1 MQYFGF
7 MNKIIKIQEKEKKSC
22 TQTAVNMEKLKY
34 HPLKTHHYF
43 FPDCFLIEKTL
54 YLSIFYKKI
63 RQYNSLFAFTSMG
76 GNIDKNINKGEGPY
90 VFRINGQIH
99 HRIGSLLPKPDN
111 IPKFTE
117 LYIFDTKNEIENRI
131 RALTTEDPEDNDI
144 NPFIVQ
150 GLKEMLDHHNPLVK
164 TFRRARDLLE
174 EHKGIDISI
183 RIIGANKGDQ
193 I

>member
-1 MQYFGF
+1 
-7 MNKIIKIQEKEKKSC
+7 
-22 TQTAVNMEKLKY
+22 
-34 HPLKTHHYF
+34 
-43 FPDCFLIEKTL
+43 
-54 YLSIFYKKI
+54 
-63 RQYNSLFAFTSMG
+63 MG

-117 LYIFDTKNEIENRI
+117 LYIFDTKNENENRI
-131 RALTTEDPEDNDI
+131 RALTTEDPEHNDM

-150 GLKEMLDHHNPLVK
+150 GLKEILDYHNPLVK

-183 RIIGANKGDQ
+183 HIIGANKGDQ
-193 I
+193 IQYEMTHTEELAMLVVGELNLENYKRDVIVSNKSRGLQRICIFHPSYMPLRYPLLFPYGERGFQLGIPYHG

>member
-1 MQYFGF
+1 MYSNCCKYG
-7 MNKIIKIQEKEKKSC
+7 KIKIPPFKDP
-22 TQTAVNMEKLKY
+22 
-34 HPLKTHHYF
+34 PL
-43 FPDCFLIEKTL
+43 FLSRL
-54 YLSIFYKKI
+54 LSNREDPLSKHFLQKI

-131 RALTTEDPEDNDI
+131 QALTTEDPEDNDI